1 METLGIVVAVLA
13 GIATYFYVWRNQRNE
28 TLDGQVLLQLKQ
40 AGSDLSKSHKCEL
53 FFVAPTPEIANQ
65 LVSALSE
72 IEITAAKTETDEG
85 MEVSV
90 VAELNIVPTYSKMTS
105 LRNRLSLIA
114 ADIGAEYDGWGT
126 EVVS

>member
-1 METLGIVVAVLA
+1 MDTLGIVIAVLA
-13 GIATYFYVWRNQRNE
+13 GIATYYYVWRNQRNE

-40 AGSDLSKSHKCEL
+40 AGSDLTKSHKCEL
-53 FFVAPTPEIANQ
+53 FFVAPTPDIATQ

-72 IEITAAKTETDEG
+72 IEIVAVRTETDEG
-85 MEVSV
+85 LEVSV

-105 LRNRLSLIA
+105 LRKRLSLIA
-114 ADIGAEYDGWGT
+114 ADSGAEYDGWGT